1 MPRSFAAGVSLLTL
15 LLALLIL
22 PPRAHA
28 ARAMEF
34 ALQDDA
40 VFVDQR
46 WMERDTALDHAAD
59 LRTKR
64 IRVNVLWARALVAGA
79 DRRTV
84 PAGGPVYDFSRIDAL
99 QAAAAARGIKLQL
112 TISGPAPAWATKDG
126 KVGNTAPDAAKYG
139 AFVRTVVS
147 HFAGRVDRYAIWNEP
162 NLRAWLAPRE
172 RAASLYRALYLAG
185 YANAKAADPRA
196 KVLFGELAPIGDGR
210 VIAPLKFL
218 RDVTCSNAAYK
229 AAKRCAPLKADGF
242 AIHPYQFLSAPRI
255 ATGRPDDVP
264 IGGLSRLTTALDK
277 LARRKALATP
287 AKRPLD
293 LYLTEFG
300 YLTVG
305 DRAQKPKV
313 RAAWLASAV
322 SIARR
327 NPRVRQL
334 LQYQL
339 VDPPAH
345 EVWHSAI
352 LHRDGSPQTTYAGLA
367 RATATSR

>member
-1 MPRSFAAGVSLLTL
+1 MPRSLAAGVSLLTL
-15 LLALLIL
+15 FLVLLAA
-22 PPRAHA
+22 PARAHA
-28 ARAMEF
+28 ARGMEF

-46 WMERDTALDHAAD
+46 WMERDKALDHAAA

-64 IRVNVLWARALVAGA
+64 IRVNVLWARTLVAGA
-79 DRRTV
+79 GSHHA

-112 TISGPAPAWATKDG
+112 TISGPAPAWATKDR
-126 KVGNTAPDAAKYG
+126 KVSNNAPDARKYG
-139 AFVRTVVS
+139 AFVRTVVA

-162 NLRAWLAPRE
+162 NLSAWLAPRP
-172 RAASLYRALYLAG
+172 RAASLYRALYSAG
-185 YANAKAADPRA
+185 YKSAKAADPRA
-196 KVLFGELAPIGDGR
+196 KVLFGELAPVGDGR
-210 VIAPLKFL
+210 VTAPLKFL
-218 RDVTCSNAAYK
+218 RDVTCSNVAYK

-242 AIHPYQFLSAPRI
+242 ALHPYQFLAAPQV
-255 ATGRPDDVP
+255 AAGRPDDVP
-264 IGGLSRLTTALDK
+264 IGSLSRVTKALDK

-287 AKRPLD
+287 SKRPLD

-300 YLTVG
+300 YLTRG
-305 DRAQKPKV
+305 DRAQKPTV

-322 SIARR
+322 RLARR

-339 VDPPAH
+339 VDPPEE

-352 LHRDGSPQTTYAGLA
+352 LHRDGSPQATYSGLA
-367 RATATSR
+367 RAAAASG